1 MAAWSPRK
9 KEEVSID
16 LEREA
21 RQDFRLAS
29 TPDSGT
35 APSGQS
41 ASFPTAPPLMPPP
54 FLPPPGLPP
63 PFPPIGLPPVG
74 QRPPAMPPIPHA
86 MMPPMI
92 PPMTGP
98 PPLAQLP
105 TLVPPLM
112 PAMMLPALT
121 TAASAMMTAPG
132 TEPVSCEYSALRKY
146 SSDSVSSIGL
156 VNYTTLPH
164 SAFRQ
169 MTAELLSISCSSLQ
183 PAYWTMNG
191 HYHLHVQILEMPK
204 MTLEDKSPSQDI
216 PKKKSLWTEH
226 KAPDGRTYFYNTEN
240 KQSTWE
246 KPDELK
252 SKTELLLSQC
262 NWKEYKSD
270 TGKPYYYNSQ
280 TKESR
285 WTKPK
290 DLEELEVLI
299 KQEEEAKIDHESPS
313 AASSPHS
320 IAPSDDTEMT
330 PTEEMRVTQPSVPE
344 PTDIPEIEAILED
357 STVYQKEI
365 TNSNSLQLENENKI
379 DPEKKLYHWNTKE
392 EAKQLFKELL
402 KDKGVPSNASWEQ
415 AMKMIINDPRYS
427 TLPKLSE
434 KKQAFNAY
442 KSQREKEEKEEA
454 RLRAKEA
461 KENLQHFLEQ
471 HDRMTSNTRYRKAE
485 QMFAEQEVW
494 SVVPERDRK
503 EIYED
508 VLFFLAK
515 KEKEQAKQLRKR
527 NVEALKNILD
537 NMNNVSFQTTWSEA
551 QQYLMDNPM
560 FAEDEELQNM
570 DKEDALV
577 CFEEHIRTL
586 EKDETEDKEKSRI
599 HERRQQRK
607 NRESFQVF
615 LDELHETGQLHSMST
630 WLELYPFVSND
641 SRFANM
647 LGQTGSTPLDLFK
660 FYVEDLKARFHD
672 EKKIIKDI
680 LKDRNFSVE
689 VNTTFEDFA
698 HIISFDKRAATLD
711 AGNIKLT
718 FNSLLEK
725 AEAREREREKEEA
738 RKFRRKEAAFK
749 SMLKQAAPPLE
760 ADSSWDDVRERFIG
774 DSAFNQI
781 TVESERIRLFKEF
794 LLSIESEFQHPH
806 VKGKKHSK
814 KSKKH
819 HRKHSHSQSPSPA
832 ERVKKKSLDPFN
844 AWDNAGI
851 VEKVSE
857 TDEENHRP
865 QKRKR
870 RNSESG
876 SEASSSLD
884 SEHSTKKSKR
894 QKKKSKKKRHKSN
907 SPESEAER
915 EKEKN
920 EKERDQEGEQMKERV
935 KETDQDEEVETEED
949 HRRSLKQATRKEKTG
964 WDTSESE
971 LSEGELEKRRRTL
984 LQQLDDDQ

>member
-1 MAAWSPRK
+1 MEDVPPGAVYSTSHHAQPGTGLGMKSKAAGS
-9 KEEVSID
+9 
-16 LEREA
+16 A
-21 RQDFRLAS
+21 
-29 TPDSGT
+29 PDSGT
-35 APSGQS
+35 APPGQ
-41 ASFPTAPPLMPPP
+41 AAPFPNAPPLMPPP
-54 FLPPPGLPP
+54 FMPPPGLPP
-63 PFPPIGLPPVG
+63 PFPPIGLPPIG

-92 PPMTGP
+92 PPMAGP
-98 PPLAQLP
+98 PPIAQLP
-105 TLVPPLM
+105 SLVPPLL
-112 PAMMLPALT
+112 PTMMLPTITSSST
-121 TAASAMMTAPG
+121 TAAAPG
-132 TEPVSCEYSALRKY
+132 AE
-146 SSDSVSSIGL
+146 SVSSSVTQPPGTI
-156 VNYTTLPH
+156 PK
-164 SAFRQ
+164 
-169 MTAELLSISCSSLQ
+169 TA
-183 PAYWTMNG
+183 T
-191 HYHLHVQILEMPK
+191 
-204 MTLEDKSPSQDI
+204 EDHTQTDI

-226 KAPDGRTYFYNTEN
+226 KAPDGRTYYYNADT

-246 KPDELK
+246 KPDEMK

-262 NWKEYKSD
+262 SWKEYKSD
-270 TGKPYYYNSQ
+270 TGKSYYYNSQ
-280 TKESR
+280 SKESR

-299 KQEEEAKIDHESPS
+299 KQEEEAGTVRESQPFISSPS
-313 AASSPHS
+313 TAASSD
-320 IAPSDDTEMT
+320 AEMT
-330 PTEEMRVTQPSVPE
+330 PTEEVTVLQPKVPE
-344 PTDIPEIEAILED
+344 PTDAAEVGTPLDDAMVHQKDVISSDPHRTED
-357 STVYQKEI
+357 GAKVE
-365 TNSNSLQLENENKI
+365 
-379 DPEKKLYHWNTKE
+379 PEKRFYNWSTKE
-392 EAKQLFKELL
+392 EAKQFFKELL

-427 TLPKLSE
+427 ALPKLSE

-442 KSQREKEEKEEA
+442 KAQREKEEKEEA

-461 KENLQHFLEQ
+461 KEKLQRFLEQ
-471 HDRMTSNTRYRKAE
+471 HEKMTSLTRYRKAE
-485 QMFAEQEVW
+485 QMFGEQEVW
-494 SVVPERDRK
+494 AVVPERDRK
-503 EIYED
+503 EIYDD
-508 VLFFLAK
+508 VLFFLSK

-527 NVEALKNILD
+527 NVQALKNILY

-570 DKEDALV
+570 DKEDALI
-577 CFEEHIRTL
+577 CFEEHIRAL
-586 EKDETEDKEKSRI
+586 EKDEAEEKEKNRLL
-599 HERRQQRK
+599 ERRQQRK

-630 WLELYPFVSND
+630 WMELYPSVSTD

-725 AEAREREREKEEA
+725 AEARERERGKEEA

-760 ADSSWDDVRERFIG
+760 LDCTWDDVRERFVG
-774 DSAFNQI
+774 DSAFDQI
-781 TVESERIRLFKEF
+781 TVESERIRLYKEF
-794 LLSIESEFQHPH
+794 LQVLESEFQHH
-806 VKGKKHSK
+806 HSKSKKHSK

-819 HRKHSHSQSPSPA
+819 HRKRSHSQSPSPTD
-832 ERVKKKSLDPFN
+832 RGKKKAPEMFTGWEN
-844 AWDNAGI
+844 TVG
-851 VEKVSE
+851 EKGSE
-857 TDEENHRP
+857 SEDENHHHRP
-865 QKRKR
+865 QKRKK
-870 RNSESG
+870 RNHSESG
-876 SEASSSLD
+876 SDISSSAD
-884 SEHSTKKSKR
+884 SEHSSKKSKR
-894 QKKKSKKKRHKSN
+894 QKKKNKKKRHKLN
-907 SPESEAER
+907 SPGSEAER
-915 EKEKN
+915 EKERSRREREQESEQLK
-920 EKERDQEGEQMKERV
+920 ERAKERDR
-935 KETDQDEEVETEED
+935 DQETERTD
-949 HRRSLKQATRKEKTG
+949 SRRKALKQSTRKEKTG

-984 LQQLDDDQ
+984 LQQLGDDQ

>member
-1 MAAWSPRK
+1 MGNGTLSA
-9 KEEVSID
+9 
-16 LEREA
+16 
-21 RQDFRLAS
+21 
-29 TPDSGT
+29 PDSGT
-35 APSGQS
+35 APPGQT

-54 FLPPPGLPP
+54 FMPPPGLPP
-63 PFPPIGLPPVG
+63 PFPPIGLPPIG

-86 MMPPMI
+86 LMPPMI
-92 PPMTGP
+92 PPMAGP
-98 PPLAQLP
+98 PPLTQIP
-105 TLVPPLM
+105 NMVPPLM
-112 PAMMLPALT
+112 PAVMLPTVT
-121 TAASAMMTAPG
+121 TSTSTATAPG
-132 TEPVSCEYSALRKY
+132 AE
-146 SSDSVSSIGL
+146 SVSSA
-156 VNYTTLPH
+156 VT
-164 SAFRQ
+164 
-169 MTAELLSISCSSLQ
+169 Q
-183 PAYWTMNG
+183 PVPN
-191 HYHLHVQILEMPK
+191 MPK
-204 MTLEDKSPSQDI
+204 ITVDDSSPSQDI

-226 KAPDGRTYFYNTEN
+226 KAPDGRTYFYNTDT

-246 KPDELK
+246 KPDEMK

-262 NWKEYKSD
+262 CWKEYKSD

-290 DLEELEVLI
+290 DLDELEGLI
-299 KQEEEAKIDHESPS
+299 KQEEEAGIDHKSQS

-320 IAPSDDTEMT
+320 TAASSDAEMAPSEEIAVVQPHIPEPIDTADTEAA
-330 PTEEMRVTQPSVPE
+330 Q
-344 PTDIPEIEAILED
+344 ED
-357 STVYQKEI
+357 AAAYQKDI
-365 TNSNSLQLENENKI
+365 INSDSLQMEDEGKME
-379 DPEKKLYHWNTKE
+379 PEKIFYHWSTKE
-392 EAKQLFKELL
+392 EAKQLFKDLL
-402 KDKGVPSNASWEQ
+402 KEKGVPSNASWEQ

-427 TLPKLSE
+427 ALPKLSE

-442 KSQREKEEKEEA
+442 KSQREKEEKEET

-461 KENLQHFLEQ
+461 KEKLQRFLEQ
-471 HDRMTSNTRYRKAE
+471 HERMTSATRYRKAE
-485 QMFAEQEVW
+485 QMFGEQEVW

-503 EIYED
+503 EIYDD

-527 NVEALKNILD
+527 NVQALKNILD
-537 NMNNVSFQTTWSEA
+537 NMSNVCFQTTWSEA

-560 FAEDEELQNM
+560 FAEDEELQKISTKHVDNDVIDM
-570 DKEDALV
+570 DKEDALI
-577 CFEEHIRTL
+577 CFEEHIRAL
-586 EKDETEDKEKSRI
+586 EKDETEEKEKTRLR
-599 HERRQQRK
+599 ERRQQRK

-630 WLELYPFVSND
+630 WMELYPSVSTD

-725 AEAREREREKEEA
+725 AEARERERGKEEA

-760 ADSSWDDVRERFIG
+760 SDCSWEDVRERFVG
-774 DSAFNQI
+774 DSAFDQI

-794 LLSIESEFQHPH
+794 LLSIENECQHH
-806 VKGKKHSK
+806 HFKGKKHSK

-832 ERVKKKSLDPFN
+832 ERGKKKAPDTFTT
-844 AWDNAGI
+844 WDNAGAG
-851 VEKVSE
+851 EKASG
-857 TDEENHRP
+857 TDEENNQHRLP
-865 QKRKR
+865 KRKKR
-870 RNSESG
+870 THSESG
-876 SEASSSLD
+876 SDVSSSVD
-884 SEHSTKKSKR
+884 SEHSSKKSKR
-894 QKKKSKKKRHKSN
+894 QKKKNKKKRHKSN

-915 EKEKN
+915 AKEKS
-920 EKERDQEGEQMKERV
+920 KREREQDSEQMKEREKDRDHYENV
-935 KETDQDEEVETEED
+935 DSTDSR
-949 HRRSLKQATRKEKTG
+949 RRSLKQATQKEKTG

-984 LQQLDDDQ
+984 LQQLDDNQ

>member
-1 MAAWSPRK
+1 MGRSL
-9 KEEVSID
+9 S
-16 LEREA
+16 
-21 RQDFRLAS
+21 RLTAGAGMS
-29 TPDSGT
+29 APDSGT
-35 APSGQS
+35 APPGQS
-41 ASFPTAPPLMPPP
+41 LAFPTAPPLMPPP
-54 FLPPPGLPP
+54 FMPPPGLPP

-74 QRPPAMPPIPHA
+74 QRPPAIPPIPHA

-92 PPMTGP
+92 PPMAGP

-105 TLVPPLM
+105 SLVPPLM
-112 PAMMLPALT
+112 PTMMLPAVTT
-121 TAASAMMTAPG
+121 TASSMVTAPG
-132 TEPVSCEYSALRKY
+132 VIEPVSSA
-146 SSDSVSSIGL
+146 V
-156 VNYTTLPH
+156 
-164 SAFRQ
+164 
-169 MTAELLSISCSSLQ
+169 
-183 PAYWTMNG
+183 PAPS
-191 HYHLHVQILEMPK
+191 MPK
-204 MTLEDKSPSQDI
+204 ITVDDKSPSQDI

-226 KAPDGRTYFYNTEN
+226 KAPDGRTYYYNTET

-246 KPDELK
+246 KPDEFK

-270 TGKPYYYNSQ
+270 SGKPYYYNSQ

-290 DLEELEVLI
+290 DFEELEVLI
-299 KQEEEAKIDHESPS
+299 KQEAEAGIDQENQS

-320 IAPSDDTEMT
+320 TAPSSDTEMT
-330 PTEEMRVTQPSVPE
+330 PAEEIRVTQPSVPE
-344 PTDIPEIEAILED
+344 PTDTPEIEAMQED
-357 STVYQKEI
+357 STVYQNEI
-365 TNSNSLQLENENKI
+365 SNSDSSQLEDGNTVE
-379 DPEKKLYHWNTKE
+379 PEKKVYHWNTKE

-415 AMKMIINDPRYS
+415 AMKLIINDPRYS

-461 KENLQHFLEQ
+461 KEKLQHFLEQ
-471 HDRMTSNTRYRKAE
+471 HDKMTSTTRYRKAE
-485 QMFAEQEVW
+485 QMFGDQEEW

-503 EIYED
+503 EIYDD

-527 NVEALKNILD
+527 NVQALKNILD
-537 NMNNVSFQTTWSEA
+537 KMNNVSFQTTWSEA

-570 DKEDALV
+570 DKEDALI
-577 CFEEHIRTL
+577 CFEEHIRVL
-586 EKDETEDKEKSRI
+586 EKDEIEEKEKNRVR
-599 HERRQQRK
+599 ERRQQRK

-630 WLELYPFVSND
+630 WMELYPFVSTD

-689 VNTTFEDFA
+689 VNSTFEDFA

-725 AEAREREREKEEA
+725 AEARERERGKEEA
-738 RKFRRKEAAFK
+738 RKLRRKEAAFK

-760 ADSSWDDVRERFIG
+760 GDSSWDDVRERFVG

-794 LLSIESEFQHPH
+794 VLSIENEYQHH
-806 VKGKKHSK
+806 HFKGKKHSK

-819 HRKHSHSQSPSPA
+819 HRKRSHSQSQSPV
-832 ERVKKKSLDPFN
+832 ERVKKKTLDLFN
-844 AWDNAGI
+844 AWDNAGT
-851 VEKVSE
+851 VEKASE
-857 TDEENHRP
+857 TDEENHQHRP
-865 QKRKR
+865 QKRR
-870 RNSESG
+870 RNNSG
-876 SEASSSLD
+876 SGSDISSSLD

-907 SPESEAER
+907 SPESDSEK

-920 EKERDQEGEQMKERV
+920 KRERDQEGEQMKESAKDR
-935 KETDQDEEVETEED
+935 DQDLEVETD
-949 HRRSLKQATRKEKTG
+949 GHHRSLKQAKRKEKTG

>member
-1 MAAWSPRK
+1 MGNGTLSA
-9 KEEVSID
+9 
-16 LEREA
+16 
-21 RQDFRLAS
+21 
-29 TPDSGT
+29 PDSGT
-35 APSGQS
+35 APPGQT

-54 FLPPPGLPP
+54 FMPPPGLPP
-63 PFPPIGLPPVG
+63 PFPPIGLPPIG

-86 MMPPMI
+86 LMPPMI
-92 PPMTGP
+92 PPMAGP
-98 PPLAQLP
+98 PPLTQIP
-105 TLVPPLM
+105 NMVPPLM
-112 PAMMLPALT
+112 PAVMLPTVT
-121 TAASAMMTAPG
+121 TSTSTQATAPG
-132 TEPVSCEYSALRKY
+132 AE
-146 SSDSVSSIGL
+146 SVSSA
-156 VNYTTLPH
+156 VT
-164 SAFRQ
+164 
-169 MTAELLSISCSSLQ
+169 Q
-183 PAYWTMNG
+183 PVPN
-191 HYHLHVQILEMPK
+191 MPK
-204 MTLEDKSPSQDI
+204 ITVDDSSPSQDI

-226 KAPDGRTYFYNTEN
+226 KAPDGRTYFYNTDT

-246 KPDELK
+246 KPDEMK

-262 NWKEYKSD
+262 CWKEYKSD

-290 DLEELEVLI
+290 DLDELEGLI
-299 KQEEEAKIDHESPS
+299 KQEEEAGIDHKSQS

-320 IAPSDDTEMT
+320 TAASSDAEMAPSEEIAVVQPHIPEPIDTADTEAA
-330 PTEEMRVTQPSVPE
+330 Q
-344 PTDIPEIEAILED
+344 ED
-357 STVYQKEI
+357 AAAYQKDI
-365 TNSNSLQLENENKI
+365 INSDSLQMEDEGKME
-379 DPEKKLYHWNTKE
+379 PEKIFYHWSTKE
-392 EAKQLFKELL
+392 EAKQLFKDLL
-402 KDKGVPSNASWEQ
+402 KEKGVPSNASWEQ

-427 TLPKLSE
+427 ALPKLSE

-442 KSQREKEEKEEA
+442 KSQREKEEKEET

-461 KENLQHFLEQ
+461 KEKLQRFLEQ
-471 HDRMTSNTRYRKAE
+471 HERMTSATRYRKAE
-485 QMFAEQEVW
+485 QMFGEQEVW

-503 EIYED
+503 EIYDD

-515 KEKEQAKQLRKR
+515 KEK
-527 NVEALKNILD
+527 
-537 NMNNVSFQTTWSEA
+537 
-551 QQYLMDNPM
+551 
-560 FAEDEELQNM
+560 
-570 DKEDALV
+570 
-577 CFEEHIRTL
+577 
-586 EKDETEDKEKSRI
+586 
-599 HERRQQRK
+599 
-607 NRESFQVF
+607 VF

-630 WLELYPFVSND
+630 WMELYPSVSTD

-725 AEAREREREKEEA
+725 AEARERERGKEEA

-760 ADSSWDDVRERFIG
+760 SDCSWEDVRERFVG
-774 DSAFNQI
+774 DSAFDQI

-794 LLSIESEFQHPH
+794 LLSIENECQHH
-806 VKGKKHSK
+806 HFKGKKHSK

-832 ERVKKKSLDPFN
+832 ERGKKKAPDTFTT
-844 AWDNAGI
+844 WDNAGAG
-851 VEKVSE
+851 EKASG
-857 TDEENHRP
+857 TDEENNQHRLP
-865 QKRKR
+865 KRKKR
-870 RNSESG
+870 THSESG
-876 SEASSSLD
+876 SDVSSSVD
-884 SEHSTKKSKR
+884 SEHSSKKSKR
-894 QKKKSKKKRHKSN
+894 QKKKNKKKRHKSN

-915 EKEKN
+915 AKEKS
-920 EKERDQEGEQMKERV
+920 KREREQDSEQMKEREKDRDHYENV
-935 KETDQDEEVETEED
+935 DSTDSR
-949 HRRSLKQATRKEKTG
+949 RRSLKQATQKEKTG

-984 LQQLDDDQ
+984 LQQLDDNQ